1 MFTTVCSAAVY
12 GLQAYLVRVEVDLA
26 GGLPSFQLVGSLG
39 SEVKESRERVSVAM
53 KNSGFQIPPAH
64 ITVNLAP
71 AGRRKDGTAFDL
83 PIAVG
88 LLRDMELVPEEALQ
102 DTLFLGELGLNGEIK
117 KVKGVLPIVQEAA
130 KSGIR
135 RVVVPGENAME
146 AAVIPGITVWGVNCL
161 NDLLAALNHPELET
175 EKVYQP
181 RIRAEDLLRE
191 GTGQDTGDFREVA
204 GQENA
209 KRGAEIAAAG
219 FHNLLMIGPPG
230 VGKSMVAG
238 RIPGILPPLT
248 LKESLEVT
256 GIFSVAGLLPPTSGD
271 ITIGEKSILGEKGY
285 VGYMLQK
292 DMLLP
297 WRTIIDNIILGL
309 EIKGV
314 PKREA
319 RKQAL
324 PLMEKYGL
332 SGFEK
337 NYPCELSGGMRQ
349 RAALLRTLLYDREII
364 LLDEPFGA
372 LDAQTRQSMQNWL
385 LEIWEDF
392 HKTVLFVTHDMDEAI
407 YLSDIICVFSGR
419 PGYVKEKI
427 TVHLKRPRKQE
438 DMLETDFWDLKQH
451 LMGGMSDEKRSV

>member
-1 MFTTVCSAAVY
+1 M
-12 GLQAYLVRVEVDLA
+12 AYDIKR
-26 GGLPSFQLVGSLG
+26 LPSEASVDHDHEASLHDIKISG
-39 SEVKESRERVSVAM
+39 ITKSFYNNGEMRQVLRPVNILIPHGKFVSIIGP
-53 KNSGFQIPPAH
+53 SGC
-64 ITVNLAP
+64 
-71 AGRRKDGTAFDL
+71 GKS
-83 PIAVG
+83 
-88 LLRDMELVPEEALQ
+88 
-102 DTLFLGELGLNGEIK
+102 TLFNI
-117 KVKGVLPIVQEAA
+117 
-130 KSGIR
+130 
-135 RVVVPGENAME
+135 
-146 AAVIPGITVWGVNCL
+146 
-161 NDLLAALNHPELET
+161 
-175 EKVYQP
+175 
-181 RIRAEDLLRE
+181 
-191 GTGQDTGDFREVA
+191 VA
-204 GQENA
+204 G
-209 KRGAEIAAAG
+209 
-219 FHNLLMIGPPG
+219 
-230 VGKSMVAG
+230 
-238 RIPGILPPLT
+238 
-248 LKESLEVT
+248 
-256 GIFSVAGLLPPTSGD
+256 
-271 ITIGEKSILGEKGY
+271 
-285 VGYMLQK
+285 
-292 DMLLP
+292 LLP

-407 YLSDIICVFSGR
+407 YLSDIIYVFSGR

>member
-1 MFTTVCSAAVY
+1 M
-12 GLQAYLVRVEVDLA
+12 AYDIKR
-26 GGLPSFQLVGSLG
+26 LPSEASVDHDHEASLHDIKISG
-39 SEVKESRERVSVAM
+39 ITKSFYNNGEMRQVLRPVNILIPHGKFVSIIGP
-53 KNSGFQIPPAH
+53 SGC
-64 ITVNLAP
+64 
-71 AGRRKDGTAFDL
+71 GKS
-83 PIAVG
+83 
-88 LLRDMELVPEEALQ
+88 
-102 DTLFLGELGLNGEIK
+102 TLFNI
-117 KVKGVLPIVQEAA
+117 
-130 KSGIR
+130 
-135 RVVVPGENAME
+135 
-146 AAVIPGITVWGVNCL
+146 
-161 NDLLAALNHPELET
+161 
-175 EKVYQP
+175 
-181 RIRAEDLLRE
+181 
-191 GTGQDTGDFREVA
+191 
-204 GQENA
+204 
-209 KRGAEIAAAG
+209 
-219 FHNLLMIGPPG
+219 
-230 VGKSMVAG
+230 
-238 RIPGILPPLT
+238 
-248 LKESLEVT
+248 
-256 GIFSVAGLLPPTSGD
+256 VAGLLPPTSGD

-407 YLSDIICVFSGR
+407 ILSDRIYILGGTPAVIQD
-419 PGYVKEKI
+419 EI
-427 TVHLKRPRKQE
+427 TVSGKKPGAEEFKISPEFLEYKKRI
-438 DMLETDFWDLKQH
+438 LEYIQ
-451 LMGGMSDEKRSV
+451 